1 MAAMRYTLPSTLT
14 LLLVAAGALAQPSA
28 NAIATTNAPVYVAP
42 DVSRTPLRTAAQGT
56 VFTVVA
62 DEGDW
67 TKVQFKD
74 PQWGLRVGYVETRLL
89 KFNRPELAPMDLSV
103 TAPASPRAA
112 AAPTDAA
119 LPATPGLRPWEV
131 PEPRSVWPTSYIVG
145 RGGWTFG
152 TRTAPLA
159 GFEIG
164 GHVAPMLQVYGA
176 FDWHR
181 DISPEFVEDISDI
194 VSDLTGLD
202 VNYRFPTYA
211 GVGGVKVIAP
221 RGVVRPYGLGGF
233 GFGRVKGTVEVEGE
247 DVTELLDDL
256 GYLDRDDIEFN
267 KPLFEVG
274 GGVAVSNGAIYV
286 DVGYRFRKFLDTG
299 EPINVSG
306 IYAGIGV
313 GF

>member
-1 MAAMRYTLPSTLT
+1 MMAAMRHTLPITLT
-14 LLLVAAGALAQPSA
+14 LLLTAVSAFAQSSATAVATAH
-28 NAIATTNAPVYVAP
+28 APVYIAP
-42 DVSRTPLRTAAQGT
+42 DASRTPLRTAAQGT
-56 VFTVVA
+56 VFTVVGE
-62 DEGDW
+62 EGEW

-74 PQWGLRVGYVETRLL
+74 PQWGVRVGYVETRLL
-89 KFNRPELAPMDLSV
+89 QISRPELAPMDLSV
-103 TAPASPRAA
+103 TSPASPPAT
-112 AAPTDAA
+112 APTHAA
-119 LPATPGLRPWEV
+119 TPPAPGLRPWEM
-131 PEPRSVWPTSYIVG
+131 PEPRSPWPTSYIVG
-145 RGGWTFG
+145 RGGVTFG

-164 GHVAPMLQVYGA
+164 GHVAPVLQVYGA

-181 DISPEFVEDISDI
+181 DVSPEFVEDVSEV

-233 GFGRVKGTVEVEGE
+233 GFGRVRGTVEIEGE
-247 DVTELLDDL
+247 DVTGLLDDL
-256 GYLDRDDIEFN
+256 GYLDRDDIEFS
-267 KPLFEVG
+267 KPLFELG
-274 GGVAVSNGAIYV
+274 GGVAISNGSIYV

-306 IYAGIGV
+306 IYAGVGV